1 MKIIPKSECIW
12 CIRKGDEYTTRYKS
26 GHKDTTLILPDE
38 IDDDNF
44 SIFVVEDTET
54 IIIYLNRKYIFM
66 NAITKDYS
74 INKGYRL
81 SEGIEKKKMYAN
93 FTMNTNKKERYI
105 CMRY

>member
-44 SIFVVEDTET
+44 SIFVVEDIET
-54 IIIYLNRKYIFM
+54 VIIYLNRKYIF
-66 NAITKDYS
+66 ICIS
-74 INKGYRL
+74 C
-81 SEGIEKKKMYAN
+81 S
-93 FTMNTNKKERYI
+93 YI
-105 CMRY
+105 DCCDVWTRKN